1 MKKQSFDVADTLG
14 TEKIIEVHDYRKI
27 DIEELLKDH
36 FETFASEIFLLKVN
50 RYLFNIFQDD
60 IEAMF
65 FDPSTKALS
74 CRLDCNYRKSIK
86 TIIEKIFPIVNM

>member
-36 FETFASEIFLLKVN
+36 FETFASEIF
-50 RYLFNIFQDD
+50 
-60 IEAMF
+60 
-65 FDPSTKALS
+65 
-74 CRLDCNYRKSIK
+74 C
-86 TIIEKIFPIVNM
+86 